1 MKKNTHPDY
10 HEITVQ
16 RSDGSTFKTRS
27 TWGKKGDVMKLE
39 IDPTSHPAWTGK
51 AKGVSKKGR
60 VANFNAKYGI
70 NFSMPK
76 KSS

>member
-1 MKKNTHPDY
+1 MKKEIHPDY

-16 RSDGSTFKTRS
+16 RSDGSTFKTKS
-27 TWGKKGDVMKLE
+27 TWGKAGDTMKLE

-51 AKGVSKKGR
+51 AKRTSSKGR
-60 VANFNAKYGI
+60 VADFQSRYGNI
-70 NFSMPK
+70 FSK

>member
-16 RSDGSTFKTRS
+16 RSDGTTFQTKS
-27 TWGKKGDVMKLE
+27 TWGKKGDLMKLE
-39 IDPTSHPAWTGK
+39 IDPTSYPAWTGK
-51 AKGVSKKGR
+51 AKKTSSKGR
-60 VANFNAKYGI
+60 VADFQSRYGNI
-70 NFSMPK
+70 FSK